1 MSDAGEHEEVVVGVD
16 PARDWRLPLAW
27 AVDEAA
33 RRRLRLRLVVAVPPQ
48 HDTQHVDDTP
58 RSMALHQ
65 AASEASTRLRPGAG
79 IDTRRSKRS
88 WTSSKAS
95 PLRRSADCRAMP
107 A

>member
-1 MSDAGEHEEVVVGVD
+1 MSDAGAHEEIVVAID

-27 AVDEAA
+27 AVDEAG

-58 RSMALHQ
+58 RSIALHQ
-65 AASEASTRLRPGAG
+65 VAADTLGEAAAWSRERHPEVESVVDLVEGSPP
-79 IDTRRSKRS
+79 RRSVV
-88 WTSSKAS
+88 
-95 PLRRSADCRAMP
+95 CRGGP